1 MSEQDRD
8 YIFTEDAKK
17 AMVERSMKNKREN
30 DQAPID
36 NTHKRHNNVLAATK
50 ARPNKQMR
58 PMETKT
64 EKVNTPKPTQKTTE
78 AHGQTAKEAGTH
90 KSKKI
95 HGRDTP
101 KTQPNSIKHS
111 KPTNRY
117 NCQEKGG
124 IYTTTQNNTTT
135 QEQDNS
141 TPQPTQTYI
150 TSAQKKKKKKAYYPI
165 EAKNLT
171 HLTTQDT
178 TSGEETEHYGREVAQ
193 HTYLNRS
200 IDHDNEI
207 ICNETELEIET
218 SQPTHTTANANT
230 DTGINYPN
238 KNKARKTRKSIRER
252 NALHA
257 IYKRGKREINFKFNT
272 KHSKTLATKPEQ
284 VTTSET

>member
-50 ARPNKQMR
+50 AGPNKQMR

-117 NCQEKGG
+117 NYQRC
-124 IYTTTQNNTTT
+124 
-135 QEQDNS
+135 
-141 TPQPTQTYI
+141 
-150 TSAQKKKKKKAYYPI
+150 
-165 EAKNLT
+165 
-171 HLTTQDT
+171 
-178 TSGEETEHYGREVAQ
+178 TE
-193 HTYLNRS
+193 NFF
-200 IDHDNEI
+200 I
-207 ICNETELEIET
+207 
-218 SQPTHTTANANT
+218 SQLPVH
-230 DTGINYPN
+230 
-238 KNKARKTRKSIRER
+238 
-252 NALHA
+252 
-257 IYKRGKREINFKFNT
+257 
-272 KHSKTLATKPEQ
+272 
-284 VTTSET
+284 